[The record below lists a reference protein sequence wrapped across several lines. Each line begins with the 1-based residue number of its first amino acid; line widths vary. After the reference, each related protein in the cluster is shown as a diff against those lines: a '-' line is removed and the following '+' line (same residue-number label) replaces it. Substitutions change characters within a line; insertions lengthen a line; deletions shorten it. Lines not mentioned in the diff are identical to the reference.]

1 MKVASCCQ
9 AIVAKAI
16 ANKWKWFGRA
26 LGVDDTTIDNIQSE
40 NESQDERSYQVIR
53 IWRQHT
59 KSHRATVH
67 FLMKA
72 LEDFGDVEAMEKFDR
87 HLADRHAEETTKDR

>member
-9 AIVAKAI
+9 AVVAKAI
-16 ANKWKWFGRA
+16 ANKWKWLGRA
-26 LGVDDTTIDNIQSE
+26 LSVDETTIDNIQSE

-53 IWRQHT
+53 SWLQHT
-59 KSHRATVH
+59 ESHRATVH

-72 LEDFGDVEAMEKFDR
+72 LEDVGVVEAMETFDR
-87 HLADRHAEETTKDR
+87 HLADRHAEKTTKDR